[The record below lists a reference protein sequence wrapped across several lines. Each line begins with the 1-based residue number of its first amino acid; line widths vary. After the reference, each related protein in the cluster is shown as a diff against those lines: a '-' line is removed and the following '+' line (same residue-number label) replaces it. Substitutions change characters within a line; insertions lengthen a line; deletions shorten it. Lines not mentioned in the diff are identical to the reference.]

1 MEKINEKALSKFAL
15 RNGAARAIGRF
26 KKFYEN
32 KVGYEIS
39 LKEKRNNIYFNFLE
53 SVWSSIDTSY
63 LFETDFVTIHI
74 PEGIDKE
81 IFEEALLLLRKHT
94 YYLGLRT
101 IKSEKE
107 NLIYIYFDNVI
118 NKGIYYVDEE
128 SSKKIIESIRYKE
141 QILR

>member
-1 MEKINEKALSKFAL
+1 MEKINEKNLYKFAL
-15 RNGAARAIGRF
+15 RNGTATARSRF
-26 KKFYEN
+26 KKFYEK
-32 KVGYEIS
+32 KVGCEFSFKQERY
-39 LKEKRNNIYFNFLE
+39 NIYFNFLE
-53 SVWSSIDTSY
+53 SVWSSIDTGY
-63 LFETDFVTIHI
+63 LFETDFVAIYI

-81 IFEEALLLLRKHT
+81 IFEKTLLLLRRHT
-94 YYLGLRT
+94 YYLGLRI

-128 SSKKIIESIRYKE
+128 SSKKITESIRYKE